1 MATTDMGVNAKVT
14 IEEQAAKLGLD
25 LAPIETLSSSL
36 DATDYFTHPVEDQLI
51 DLIVL
56 CDDLA
61 GLSGMQLA
69 REIRS
74 VDRNVRIVLAANS
87 DDDAYEALQLGVNA
101 YLIKSVACEGMC
113 EVVVGAVIRELIA
126 VQEQRDQ
133 TIVLRFRDRP
143 RRVNKGDIE
152 YIETADHDQMVHFK
166 NGEKYAIRS
175 SSQAL
180 FDQLSHDPRF
190 FKAGSSFIVNLTQ
203 VRSFEQDDFARLASG
218 AVVSIPVRLRKS
230 FVEALMNSDTCRV

>member
-1 MATTDMGVNAKVT
+1 MATTEMGANAKAT
-14 IEEQAAKLGLD
+14 IESLAPELGID
-25 LAPIETLSSSL
+25 LAPVEILSSSL
-36 DATDYFTHPVEDQLI
+36 DATDYFTRPAEDQLI

-61 GLSGMQLA
+61 GMSGMQLA
-69 REIRS
+69 REIRA
-74 VDRNVRIVLAANS
+74 VDRNVRIVLAA
-87 DDDAYEALQLGVNA
+87 DTGDDAYEALQLGVNS

-113 EVVVGAVIRELIA
+113 EVVVDAVIRELTA
-126 VQEQRDQ
+126 VKEQRDQ

-180 FDQLSHDPRF
+180 FDQLSHDGRF

-203 VRSFEQDDFARLASG
+203 VRSFEPDGFARMMSG
-218 AVVSIPVRLRKS
+218 AAVAIPVRLRKS
-230 FVEALMNSDTCRV
+230 FENALLDFGM